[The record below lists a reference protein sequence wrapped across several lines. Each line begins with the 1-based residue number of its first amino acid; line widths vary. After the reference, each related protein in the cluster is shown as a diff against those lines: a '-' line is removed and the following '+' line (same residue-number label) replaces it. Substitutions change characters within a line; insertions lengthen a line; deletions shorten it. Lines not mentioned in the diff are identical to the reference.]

1 MPVVWLHA
9 AIVVCACV
17 GYKATDDFSLLARDA
32 LGFDDVQASTIGTLS
47 FGVRA
52 ISAVGTGYLGDRVD
66 SSRVIAWGFAIVV
79 GGSALIASGVLVGG
93 QG

>member
-9 AIVVCACV
+9 VIVVCAYV

-47 FGVRA
+47 FTELGRLVRYP
-52 ISAVGTGYLGDRVD
+52 ITSAYSQYRFPPMIF
-66 SSRVIAWGFAIVV
+66 SMSP
-79 GGSALIASGVLVGG
+79 SK
-93 QG
+93 